1 MKKTNLIIIFISIF
15 FLAKVCFAI
24 TLLLEDEALQRLF
37 PGTGEITK
45 ETITAGEEQISGI
58 KKALGGSLVYK
69 TRGKESLAIESKRD
83 FVFYYAK
90 KENKLEGVALI
101 LDEPGKWGPIKFII
115 RLSPAGEIEG
125 VLVMKYTETRG
136 RPVASR
142 SFLKQFFGK
151 GINDPLQLNNDIQG
165 VSGATVSSH
174 AACFTM
180 KKAMILYKALVL
192 KEKL

>member
-1 MKKTNLIIIFISIF
+1 MKKPNLIIIFISIF

-37 PGTGEITK
+37 PDAGEITR
-45 ETITAGEEQISGI
+45 ETITASEEQISEI
-58 KKALGGSLVYK
+58 KKVLRGSLVYK
-69 TRGKESLAIESKRD
+69 IRGKEAQARESQRD

-115 RLSPAGEIEG
+115 RLSPRGEIEG

-136 RPVASR
+136 RPIASR
-142 SFLKQFFGK
+142 NFLKQFFDK
-151 GINDPLQLNNDIQG
+151 GINDPLQLDKDIQG
-165 VSGATVSSH
+165 VSGATVSSY